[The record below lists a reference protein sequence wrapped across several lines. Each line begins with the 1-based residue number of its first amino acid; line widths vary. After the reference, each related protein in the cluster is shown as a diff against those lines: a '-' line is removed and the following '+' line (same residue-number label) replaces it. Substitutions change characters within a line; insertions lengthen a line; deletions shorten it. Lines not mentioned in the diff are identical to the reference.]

1 MDGLQETSAP
11 WRSKRQRSRL
21 ALTGIAARR
30 ALSLYLAAASL
41 VMMLFLVA
49 AWSIDLAKTF
59 DDVIETAKASDV
71 WAGWILARYL
81 AYRGVDITTRL
92 LPAACFIGL
101 FVAEFWRLS
110 RLESTILASA
120 GRSPLQTMLVVA
132 VFGLITGALQLSLER
147 YVRPAAVFSQVDLG
161 IGTYA
166 KRFARGLTDTHRWFV
181 VGNDVLRA
189 KVKSESAPELVEIEL
204 YRGVVTD
211 TLRDVVIAKRAE
223 PTSEGNIWRFHE
235 VMHWSRLPDQDAD
248 AANRGATAFYLISR
262 YETLD
267 LLVNLLPAQL
277 EYLGVPAFYLPQPA
291 LEELNYARHAVNHDE
306 VAVAQSRHTAAV
318 FLPGS
323 FALLGASLAPIA
335 GAGRVRSMR
344 RIIQL
349 LFCGYAALVTLKVF
363 WALGELGG
371 VSAIVAAWFAIAAAL
386 AGTAIAIAYQ
396 ARPR

>member
-1 MDGLQETSAP
+1 MRGNRT
-11 WRSKRQRSRL
+11 RL

-30 ALSLYLAAASL
+30 ALLLYLAAAAL

-59 DDVIETAKASDV
+59 DDVVENARATNT
-71 WAGWILARYL
+71 WTGWVLARYL

-92 LPAACFIGL
+92 LPVACFIGL

-120 GRSPLQTMLVVA
+120 GRSPLQTLLVVA
-132 VFGLITGALQLSLER
+132 VFGMISGTLQLSLER
-147 YVRPAAVFSQVDLG
+147 YVRPAAVFAQVDLG
-161 IGTYA
+161 IGAYA
-166 KRFARGLTDTHRWFV
+166 RRFARGVTDTHRWFV

-189 KVKSESAPELVEIEL
+189 KVKSDAAPELADIEL

-211 TLRDVVIAKRAE
+211 TLRDVIIAKRAE
-223 PTSEGNIWRFHE
+223 PTGDRNIWRLYD
-235 VMHWSRLPDQDAD
+235 VMHWSKLPDKEAD
-248 AANRGATAFYLISR
+248 GSGRGANAFYLISR
-262 YETLD
+262 YEKLD
-267 LLVNLLPAQL
+267 LLLEVIPAQL
-277 EYLGVPAFYLPQPA
+277 EFLGVPAFYLPQNA
-291 LEELNYARHAVNHDE
+291 LAELGGALHAVNHDE
-306 VAVAQSRHTAAV
+306 IAVAQSRRAAAA
-318 FLPGS
+318 FLPGA
-323 FALLGASLAPIA
+323 FAFLGASLAPIA

-363 WALGELGG
+363 WALGELGS
-371 VSAIVAAWFAIAAAL
+371 VSATVAAWFSVAAAL
-386 AGTAIAIAYQ
+386 AGTAIAVAYQ